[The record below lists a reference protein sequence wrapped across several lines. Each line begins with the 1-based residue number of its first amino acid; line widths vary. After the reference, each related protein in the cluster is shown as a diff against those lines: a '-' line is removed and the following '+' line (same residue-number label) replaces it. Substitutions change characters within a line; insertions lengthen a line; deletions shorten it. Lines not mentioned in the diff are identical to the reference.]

1 MYVRAVN
8 MVRDYEQVRG
18 SFSVAALKAA
28 NTTKPTPLAKERLM
42 SNKEAIKI
50 LQKAKE
56 LIKAGWS
63 NGLSAPDKVEV
74 DNRIFYTPYGAVR
87 EAGKNSKWW
96 TTAYSFLSLTIRDI
110 PFQFPGLYEW
120 NTAPGQ
126 TMEGI
131 LEGFDACIA
140 RVQRNI
146 DKQLQA

>member
-1 MYVRAVN
+1 
-8 MVRDYEQVRG
+8 MVRDYSTVRG
-18 SFSVAALKAA
+18 TFNEAAQRAA
-28 NTTKPTPLAKERLM
+28 HNTKPTPLAKERMM
-42 SNKEAIKI
+42 SNTEAIRI
-50 LQKAKE
+50 LRRAKE
-56 LIKAGWS
+56 LIKSGWS
-63 NGLSAPDKVEV
+63 DGQSAPDKVEV
-74 DNRIFYTPYGAVR
+74 DGRTFYTPYGAIR
-87 EAGKNSKWW
+87 EAGKDSKWW

-126 TMEGI
+126 TLEGI